1 MNANGGRRIITLA
14 CCLTLAVL
22 AASCSSDETPK
33 KNADAPAAEPDVSI
47 GGGSADSGSG
57 SGGGLSSGGAFL
69 SLDSSAGVLAG
80 AGGASPGL
88 SVRGT
93 AAGTAPADL
102 AFVVV
107 VPAPRGASD
116 FLTSGNI
123 SPEDRTAVVN
133 AVAATGVP
141 RGDVTFE
148 PDLRTGQ
155 SRVQVKAA
163 VNQVA
168 AKGPGIVA
176 AVEKVL
182 GRSVSSGASF
192 SVANCDP
199 ASAPLRKQALQQADA
214 QAKALADAGK
224 LTLGGIVAVRQDSD
238 ASPLRAAVPSTGC
251 PLVAA
256 GQLEAFDAKPE
267 VKLNVGVS
275 VTYAL
280 AGAPASG
287 GPARPLLWA
296 LGSATA
302 KAKADEAYVVVFFE
316 SDDSDPSGG
325 PSTADRNKVFD
336 ALGKLKVDRKDIT
349 ITSRSDYGV
358 TTVVQVETKAAG
370 LAAAGKDIVRAV
382 EDVLGRSDSSGAK
395 FASSSCP
402 SLLAK
407 ARKDAVAD
415 GRKRAGAL
423 AEAAG
428 VKLGDLQS
436 VSEVSA
442 AGIDPCDDSVD
453 ALLAAG
459 DYGSSPL
466 QPFDADPEV
475 SLTTAAQLGFLIG

>member
-1 MNANGGRRIITLA
+1 MNANGGRRIINLA

-22 AASCSSDETPK
+22 AAACSSSESPK
-33 KNADAPAAEPDVSI
+33 KAADAPATEPDISV
-47 GGGSADSGSG
+47 GGGSADSG
-57 SGGGLSSGGAFL
+57 GLSSGGGGSAGAFL

-107 VPAPRGASD
+107 VPPLRGGDPFTGAG
-116 FLTSGNI
+116 L

-133 AVAATGVP
+133 AAAATGVA

-148 PDLRTGQ
+148 PDPRTGQ
-155 SRVQVKAA
+155 SRVQVKVA

-168 AKGPGIVA
+168 AKGPAIVA
-176 AVEKVL
+176 AVDKVL

-192 SVANCDP
+192 SLANCDP

-224 LTLGGIVAVRQDSD
+224 LSLGGIVAVRQDAD
-238 ASPLRAAVPSTGC
+238 VSPLRATTPSTGC
-251 PLVAA
+251 SLVSA
-256 GQLEAFDAKPE
+256 GQLDGFDAKPE

-280 AGAPASG
+280 VGAPTSAGA
-287 GPARPLLWA
+287 ARPLLWA

-302 KAKADEAYVVVFFE
+302 KAKADEAYVVVLFE
-316 SDDSDPSGG
+316 SDDSDPSAG

-336 ALGKLKVDRKDIT
+336 ALGKLKIDRKDVT
-349 ITSRSDYGV
+349 ITSQSDYGV
-358 TTVVQVETKAAG
+358 TTVVQVETKAGG
-370 LAAAGKDIVRAV
+370 LATSGKDIVRAV

-395 FASSSCP
+395 FASTNCGGV
-402 SLLAK
+402 LAK

-415 GRKRAGAL
+415 GRKRAAAL

-436 VSEVSA
+436 VSELSA

-453 ALLAAG
+453 ALLGGG
-459 DYGSSPL
+459 DYGSTSL
-466 QPFDADPEV
+466 QPFDADPEL